1 MPAKKKEAKPEEP
14 AFTDGVGTLIHESE
28 GARYTG
34 GVRRYP
40 ANPGADGV
48 RPSTH
53 AVFSTHS
60 KNSTHSALSS
70 GAEVSHLGGP
80 GQGGRGV
87 RHGQGIYASPQ
98 IRYEGDWVDDKMEGQ
113 GHLFFL
119 QSGSSYEGG
128 FRDGCFDGKGIY
140 CWADGSRYDGE
151 WRHNRMHGSG
161 VYIDEDGQV
170 FKGVFYSGTG
180 PGLKRIY
187 TKTPQTAS
195 DPSACACK

>member
-1 MPAKKKEAKPEEP
+1 MPAKKKESKPEEP
-14 AFTDGVGTLIHESE
+14 AFVDGTGSLIHENES
-28 GARYTG
+28 ARYTG

-40 ANPGADGV
+40 VTANTDGV

-53 AVFSTHS
+53 AQSNGHS
-60 KNSTHSALSS
+60 KNSTHSVVSS
-70 GAEVSHLGGP
+70 GVDGGHANS
-80 GQGGRGV
+80 QTHAGRVV
-87 RHGQGIYASPQ
+87 RHGHGIYASPQ
-98 IRYEGDWVDDKMEGQ
+98 IRYEGEWVEDKMEGQ

-140 CWADGSRYDGE
+140 SWADGSRYDGE
-151 WRHNRMHGSG
+151 WRHNRMHGNG
-161 VYIDEDGQV
+161 VYIDADGQV
-170 FKGVFYSGTG
+170 FKGVFYSGAG

-187 TKTPQTAS
+187 AKTGQTVL